1 MNYKMILKIFSLFFI
16 ALVILFISSCE
27 EKLKPNIVTDTRTSE
42 IPTQESWNSA
52 ITISDSGRVTAVV
65 KTGHVSF
72 FNNKAEYILE
82 EGVKVD
88 FFNKHGEHSS
98 VLTSER
104 ATIDDRTKNMEASGN
119 VKVVSD
125 SGTVVKTEKMKWLN
139 NLRKITGDQFVTIT
153 SPKETIQGYGFES
166 DQNLK
171 DYTIKRVSG
180 QMTSDNINKK

>member
-1 MNYKMILKIFSLFFI
+1 MNRKINLKIFSLLFFS
-16 ALVILFISSCE
+16 ILIIFINSCE
-27 EKLKPNIVTDTRTSE
+27 EKLKPNIVADTRTTE
-42 IPTQESWNSA
+42 VPTQESWNST

-82 EGVKVD
+82 EGVQVD
-88 FFNKHGEHSS
+88 FFNKHGQHSS

-104 ATIDDRTKNMEASGN
+104 AIIDDRTKNMEALGN

-125 SGTVVKTEKMKWLN
+125 SGTIVKTEKMKWLN
-139 NLRKITGDQFVTIT
+139 DLRKITGDQFVTIT

-180 QMTSDNINKK
+180 QMASDNIIKK